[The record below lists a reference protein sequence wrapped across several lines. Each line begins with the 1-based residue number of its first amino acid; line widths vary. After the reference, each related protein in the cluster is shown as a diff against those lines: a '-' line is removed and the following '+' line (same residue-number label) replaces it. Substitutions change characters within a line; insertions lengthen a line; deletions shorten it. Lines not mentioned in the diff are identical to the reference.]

1 MRVRLMRRNY
11 NVLSHRNGD
20 IDSNE
25 QFRRLLYSDN
35 DDNTNTVE
43 YQKGIELLNQENT
56 GSISGDKGG
65 THVWWDKA
73 GVGNF

>member
-1 MRVRLMRRNY
+1 MNK
-11 NVLSHRNGD
+11 SNGD
-20 IDSNE
+20 IDTNE
-25 QFRRLLYSDN
+25 QVRRLLYSDN
-35 DDNTNTVE
+35 EDNTNTVE

-73 GVGNF
+73 GIGNF